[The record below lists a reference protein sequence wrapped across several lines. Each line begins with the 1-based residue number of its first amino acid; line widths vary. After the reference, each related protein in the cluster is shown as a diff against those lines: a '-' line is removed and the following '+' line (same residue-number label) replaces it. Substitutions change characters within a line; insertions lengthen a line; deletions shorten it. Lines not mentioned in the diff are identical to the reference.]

1 MIHVVD
7 KLSYETIK
15 VPSQVWGG
23 LSGIKGKRIFIKPNL
38 VNPITNYNPWS
49 TTRVEV
55 IEFII
60 EKLLSYDPK
69 EIIVG
74 ECGFKDQW
82 EATIQST
89 DYDELPEKYPIVKL
103 IPLQDGANFHKF
115 TLKRIPDYR
124 SLFGVKFSDYLLES
138 DVIINVPKLKV
149 HNMALVTG
157 AIKNMMGTMAQKG
170 SMHPKGND
178 LILHKRLADL
188 YLVTNEMVDFVV
200 MDGIVGCE
208 YSEQSGVPVN
218 SGVLIFGTDQ
228 WEVDVAAAKLMGI
241 NPEDVKYLKYI
252 RNDFESIKVKSSL
265 IKNYEKPLK
274 YRL

>member
-1 MIHVVD
+1 MIHIVGN
-7 KLSYETIK
+7 LSYENIR
-15 VPSQVWGG
+15 VPPQVWGG
-23 LSGIKGKRIFIKPNL
+23 LSDVKGKRIFIKPNL
-38 VNPITNYNPWS
+38 VNPITHYDSWS
-49 TTRVEV
+49 TTRVEI

-60 EKLLSYDPK
+60 EKLLLHDPK

-115 TLKRIPDYR
+115 TLKRISNYR
-124 SLFGVKFSDYLLES
+124 SLFGVKFSDYLLKS

-170 SMHPKGND
+170 SMHPRGN
-178 LILHKRLADL
+178 IPVLHKRLADL
-188 YLVTNEMVDFVV
+188 YILTNKMVNFIV

-252 RNDFESIKVKSSL
+252 CKDFESVKVKSSL

-274 YRL
+274 YRI

>member
-1 MIHVVD
+1 
-7 KLSYETIK
+7 
-15 VPSQVWGG
+15 
-23 LSGIKGKRIFIKPNL
+23 
-38 VNPITNYNPWS
+38 
-49 TTRVEV
+49 
-55 IEFII
+55 
-60 EKLLSYDPK
+60 
-69 EIIVG
+69 
-74 ECGFKDQW
+74 
-82 EATIQST
+82 
-89 DYDELPEKYPIVKL
+89 
-103 IPLQDGANFHKF
+103 
-115 TLKRIPDYR
+115 
-124 SLFGVKFSDYLLES
+124 
-138 DVIINVPKLKV
+138 
-149 HNMALVTG
+149 
-157 AIKNMMGTMAQKG
+157 MGTMAQKG